1 MKSVEI
7 SAAAKVNLWLEIK
20 GKRPDG
26 FHELETLMVP
36 VSVYDRIRI
45 TAQDGFRFRCEA
57 PGVPT
62 DESNLAVRAVRV
74 FCEALG
80 VAPHVCVEL
89 WKGIPHGAGLGGGS
103 SDAAAVLVG
112 LNRLFKTGCSL
123 ETLSEL
129 GGRLG
134 SDVPF
139 FVWDSA
145 AICRGRGERVEPVE
159 FRGGLPLLLVKPPFG
174 VPTPWAYGRWAQSR
188 ELPGGNY
195 RVQQFAWGRLVNDLE
210 RPVFEKYLF
219 LATLKNWLLEQPGVA
234 GALMSGSGST
244 MFAVLEAPGDTESV
258 ARLREGLHGEFGTNL
273 WVEAC
278 TTLSG
283 PVGALNG
290 PGASGAR

>member
-1 MKSVEI
+1 MKPLEI
-7 SAAAKVNLWLEIK
+7 SAPAKVNLRLEIK

-26 FHELETLMVP
+26 FHELETWMVP

-45 TAQDGFRFRCEA
+45 RAQEGFSFRCEA

-80 VAPHVCVEL
+80 VAPNVGVDL

-112 LNRLFKTGCSL
+112 LNRLFETGCSL

-145 AICRGRGERVEPVE
+145 AVCRGRGEQVEPVE
-159 FRGGLPLLLVKPPFG
+159 FKGQLSLLLVKPPFG

-195 RVQQFAWGRLVNDLE
+195 RAQEFAWGRLVNDLE

-219 LATLKNWLLEQPGVA
+219 LAALKNWLLEQPGVA

-244 MFAVLEAPGDTESV
+244 MFAVLEEPGDSV

-273 WVEAC
+273 WVESC
-278 TTLSG
+278 KTLSG
-283 PVGALNG
+283 AG
-290 PGASGAR
+290 